1 MESLYNTD
9 LILFVEIWTLKPS
22 AERERE
28 RGFYFIS
35 DTMYNNSLITF
46 ALNTNLLLLFSM
58 AI

>member
-1 MESLYNTD
+1 MNVSGGPIDIQQVT
-9 LILFVEIWTLKPS
+9 
-22 AERERE
+22 ERERE